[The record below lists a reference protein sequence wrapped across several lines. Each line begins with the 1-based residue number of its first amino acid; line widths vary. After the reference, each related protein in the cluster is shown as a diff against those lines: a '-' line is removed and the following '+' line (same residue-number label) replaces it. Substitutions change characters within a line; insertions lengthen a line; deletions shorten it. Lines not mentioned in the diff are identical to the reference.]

1 MLLPERLKR
10 VGTPLEALVRAW
22 IAFNEESP
30 SGGNARDLSAEMQQ
44 EGNRRLELATPAG
57 RVIDFRRS
65 AMPDGRSII
74 TAADI
79 TARREAERMKDEFVS
94 AVSHELRTPLTAIA
108 GSLGL
113 LAAGAAGA
121 LTERTR
127 HLLDIA
133 RKNSDRLTRL
143 INDLLDIGKME
154 AGKLP
159 LALRPVPLA
168 EALRQAAEQNRPYAE
183 RLGVGI
189 SLDLPGEELVA
200 CADPDRL

>member
-1 MLLPERLKR
+1 
-10 VGTPLEALVRAW
+10 
-22 IAFNEESP
+22 
-30 SGGNARDLSAEMQQ
+30 
-44 EGNRRLELATPAG
+44 
-57 RVIDFRRS
+57 
-65 AMPDGRSII
+65 
-74 TAADI
+74 
-79 TARREAERMKDEFVS
+79 MKDEFVS